1 MYTFTTGA
9 ICIFDRSE
17 QLLEKLRQ
25 SYEAEVDTL
34 KRSQLEL
41 VDRNKVGVKTFQ
53 SGGKHFGPEVARK
66 LKTKTKILVIMCV
79 YYIMC
84 RNEIQRP
91 MNDSCELAEC
101 SYLLT
106 PKLHGFHNL
115 FGSGMEFYRVEALVA
130 GPGT

>member
-1 MYTFTTGA
+1 MLYTFTTGA

-41 VDRNKVGVKTFQ
+41 VDRNKVGVKNLPIRWKALW
-53 SGGKHFGPEVARK
+53 SRSSLEVEDENK
-66 LKTKTKILVIMCV
+66 DTCMCV

-84 RNEIQRP
+84 RNEIHRP
-91 MNDSCELAEC
+91 MDDSCELAEC

-106 PKLHGFHNL
+106 PKLHCFHNL